1 MNMFASSYQIVKYI
15 YFNFNHDGRLD
26 AIERAGQ
33 MSFLEMAMGLDD
45 MGDDDTDFELDDD
58 NYDEW

>member
-1 MNMFASSYQIVKYI
+1 MMNSFDEMFD
-15 YFNFNHDGRLD
+15 FNHDGRLD

-33 MSFLEMAMGLDD
+33 MSFLEMAMGLDGMD
-45 MGDDDTDFELDDD
+45 GDDTDFEMDDD

>member
-1 MNMFASSYQIVKYI
+1 MIKEGCDMNSFDEMFD
-15 YFNFNHDGRLD
+15 FNHDGRLD

-33 MSFLEMAMGLDD
+33 MSFLEMAMGIDGMD
-45 MGDDDTDFELDDD
+45 SDDTDFEMDDD